1 MRLSEKVIPV
11 TEFYVLKLLDR
22 LQGIFRR
29 AGVNYP
35 VLRSILQVKLTMDS
49 RRTPTVL
56 AGQRMPRRLL
66 RGHLCGYSGFTCCL
80 A

>member
-1 MRLSEKVIPV
+1 M
-11 TEFYVLKLLDR
+11 TDFYVLRLLDR

-29 AGVNYP
+29 IGVNYP

-56 AGQRMPRRLL
+56 AGGRTARRRVL
-66 RGHLCGYSGFTCCL
+66 RDRHCVYSGSICCL